1 MEQIKKTTGNNPISN
16 ELRDEL
22 TALDRETV
30 EIDGAR
36 FKPSQCYRLEMNP
49 PHVLFNTNC
58 PEELKQKLQSI
69 LSKYTP
75 NAETGAS

>member
-1 MEQIKKTTGNNPISN
+1 MEQMKQNTGNNSISN

-22 TALDRETV
+22 MALDREAI

-36 FKPSQCYRLEMNP
+36 LKPSQCYRLEMNP
-49 PHVLFNTNC
+49 PHVLFNINC
-58 PEELKQKLQSI
+58 PDELKQKLQSI

-75 NAETGAS
+75 NAESGAS